1 MVIGILIIGIKK
13 WKSRQQIEPSLQLNI
28 MPMVN
33 FSNQISNNEAEH
45 QTEDTENLEMPTIS
59 RSISV
64 QPTIPEM
71 EAIDV
76 IEILPNA
83 GMLIEEDIIT
93 HIFLKEFIFYL

>member
-1 MVIGILIIGIKK
+1 MVVGIVIIGIKK
-13 WKSRQQIEPSLQLNI
+13 WNSRQRSEQSVQLNI

-33 FSNQISNNEAEH
+33 FSNQISNIEAEH

-64 QPTIPEM
+64 QPTISVM

-93 HIFLKEFIFYL
+93 HAYF

>member
-1 MVIGILIIGIKK
+1 MVIGIVIIGIKK

-33 FSNQISNNEAEH
+33 FSNQISDIEVEQ
-45 QTEDTENLEMPTIS
+45 QTEDAENLEIPTIS

-64 QPTIPEM
+64 QPTISEM
-71 EAIDV
+71 EAIDI
-76 IEILPNA
+76 IEQLPNT

-93 HIFLKEFIFYL
+93 HIF